1 MKAKICSIAMI
12 IMIILILFIYGCTQT
27 NEVITPKSNQAT
39 ARITEIIPKADD
51 TTISYCRDYCTF
63 VQGGEKD
70 RLEYNQSDKSFFCS
84 CSDYSGELAAKT
96 EITPRD
102 LELYSQ
108 KKIWWENMPIAYQI
122 MNKDK
127 CGDYEVRQIYRAFEK
142 LEEAAGEVV
151 KFKEVNQDANIELS
165 CEFIKDCYSKKIDI
179 RKEEGI
185 IYESEEICPHA
196 AGTAQITKLEGF
208 KIKKAEV
215 TLIGLDGFS
224 ETTGHGASG
233 FYIGSCG
240 HTTVEV
246 HEILHTFGFGHTG
259 DPESVMYH
267 QTELVPYTI
276 QQEGACIG
284 SDRVIDQEIIDELL
298 FVYG

>member
-1 MKAKICSIAMI
+1 
-12 IMIILILFIYGCTQT
+12 
-27 NEVITPKSNQAT
+27 
-39 ARITEIIPKADD
+39 
-51 TTISYCRDYCTF
+51 
-63 VQGGEKD
+63 
-70 RLEYNQSDKSFFCS
+70 
-84 CSDYSGELAAKT
+84 
-96 EITPRD
+96 
-102 LELYSQ
+102 
-108 KKIWWENMPIAYQI
+108 MPITYQI
-122 MNKDK
+122 MDKDE
-127 CGDYEVRQIYRAFEK
+127 CGDYEIRQIYRAFEK
-142 LEEAAGEVV
+142 LEEATGEVV
-151 KFKEVNQDANIELS
+151 RFEEVDQDPNLELS

-224 ETTGHGASG
+224 ETAGNGASG

-246 HEILHTFGFGHTG
+246 HEILHTFGFGHT
-259 DPESVMYH
+259 DNPESVMYH

-276 QQEGACIG
+276 QQEGACLG
-284 SDRVIDQEIIDELL
+284 SDKKIDQQIIDDLL
-298 FVYG
+298 FVYV

>member
-1 MKAKICSIAMI
+1 MMIAI
-12 IMIILILFIYGCTQT
+12 GFIFLLSGCTPT
-27 NEVITPKSNQAT
+27 NEVITLKSNQTT
-39 ARITEIIPKADD
+39 AEIAEIIPKADN
-51 TTISYCRDYCTF
+51 TTINYCRDYCTF
-63 VQGGEKD
+63 VQGGEQD
-70 RLEYNQSDKSFFCS
+70 RLEYNQSNKSFFCS
-84 CSDYSGELAAKT
+84 CSDYSNELAAKT
-96 EITPRD
+96 EITTRD
-102 LELYSQ
+102 LKLYSQ
-108 KKIWWENMPIAYQI
+108 KKIWWEKMPITYQI
-122 MNKDK
+122 MDKDE
-127 CGDYEVRQIYRAFEK
+127 CGDYEIRQIYRAFEK
-142 LEEAAGEVV
+142 LEEATGEVV
-151 KFKEVNQDANIELS
+151 RFEEVDQDPNLELS
-165 CEFIKDCYSKKIDI
+165 CEFIKGCYSKKIDI

-224 ETTGHGASG
+224 ETAGNGASG

-246 HEILHTFGFGHTG
+246 HEILHTFGFGHTNN
-259 DPESVMYH
+259 PESVMYH

-276 QQEGACIG
+276 QQEGACLG
-284 SDRVIDQEIIDELL
+284 SDKKIDQQIIDDLL

>member
-1 MKAKICSIAMI
+1 MRYTNAFVFVAVAMV
-12 IMIILILFIYGCTQT
+12 LLYGCVPAVDET
-27 NEVITPKSNQAT
+27 NSQENKTDPTIVPEPATP
-39 ARITEIIPKADD
+39 IPDN
-51 TTISYCRDYCTF
+51 TTIYFCKDYCSF
-63 VQGGEKD
+63 VQGGENDK
-70 RLEYNQSDKSFFCS
+70 LEYNQSDKSFFCT

-102 LELYSQ
+102 LKLYGQ
-108 KKIWWENMPIAYQI
+108 KKVWWENMPITYQI
-122 MNKDK
+122 MNEDE
-127 CGDYEVRQIYRAFEK
+127 CGDYEVGQINRALEK
-142 LEEAAGEVV
+142 IEEAADGIV
-151 KFKEVNQDANIELS
+151 KFAEVDQDANIELS

-185 IYESEEICPHA
+185 IYESEEICSHA

-208 KIKKAEV
+208 KIKKAKV

-224 ETTGHGASG
+224 ETSGNGASG

-246 HEILHTFGFGHTG
+246 HEILHTFGFGHTNNSQ
-259 DPESVMYH
+259 SVMYH

-276 QQEGACIG
+276 QKEGACIG
-284 SDRVIDQEIIDELL
+284 SDRIIDQEIIDELL